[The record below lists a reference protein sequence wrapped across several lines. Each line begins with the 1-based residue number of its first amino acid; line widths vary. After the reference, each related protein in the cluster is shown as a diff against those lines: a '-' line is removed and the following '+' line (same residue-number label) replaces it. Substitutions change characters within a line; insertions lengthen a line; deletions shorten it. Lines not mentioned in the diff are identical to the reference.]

1 MKKSKEK
8 RAHGGP
14 APFALRRAGAR
25 AALARPCVRRQRGMG
40 GGAQRPRAKG
50 KGVRRGGFFFRHDA
64 TTHKCVATTPIRT
77 KSFCLLPPPFLPF
90 FLAPPFSPLRS
101 PLAPCSARGR
111 VRLGRRA
118 GARPEG
124 APPGGR
130 EGDGTMSDCP
140 SLTNA
145 VGFFVFFFF
154 FPRSLSV
161 GFVVGASPVVRHV
174 PPSALAPAEVAP
186 LCCAT
191 LLRASLFA
199 LASPSFFPR
208 RPLPQRRATRHF
220 LLVQA
225 VRRLCASAIRR
236 ARPSVCPSSRP
247 VLRFPS
253 YSQILDDFIITRTLG
268 TGSFGRVLL
277 AQNKDTNG
285 SAVKDE
291 YKAIKI
297 ISKERVI
304 KTRQVCF
311 GREAGRTGPAE
322 NRDGRAPPFVCA
334 LIS

>member
-154 FPRSLSV
+154 FSSLSLC
-161 GFVVGASPVVRHV
+161 GFCCWRLSCRSPCPSFCFGACGSGAALLCDAAARLALCSRLPLFFSSPSTATAPSDPTLFVGAGRPT
-174 PPSALAPAEVAP
+174 P
-186 LCCAT
+186 L
-191 LLRASLFA
+191 
-199 LASPSFFPR
+199 
-208 RPLPQRRATRHF
+208 
-220 LLVQA
+220 
-225 VRRLCASAIRR
+225 RLCN
-236 ARPSVCPSSRP
+236 SSRP
-247 VLRFPS
+247 PVRLPVLTPCPPLPF
-253 YSQILDDFIITRTLG
+253 
-268 TGSFGRVLL
+268 LL
-277 AQNKDTNG
+277 ADPG
-285 SAVKDE
+285 
-291 YKAIKI
+291 
-297 ISKERVI
+297 
-304 KTRQVCF
+304 
-311 GREAGRTGPAE
+311 
-322 NRDGRAPPFVCA
+322 
-334 LIS
+334 